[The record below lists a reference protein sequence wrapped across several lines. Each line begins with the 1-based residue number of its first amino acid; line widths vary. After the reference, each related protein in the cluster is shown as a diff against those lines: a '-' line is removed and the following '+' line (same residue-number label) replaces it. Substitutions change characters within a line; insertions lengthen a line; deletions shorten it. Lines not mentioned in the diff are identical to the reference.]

1 MACNQIL
8 VHRWGPRS
16 RISAMFRRRTQP
28 EFSFVCGASLQC
40 RRILGR
46 QNLVRVRI
54 VVAPILRAG
63 ARAKGRKGGRGAKE
77 RKNVR
82 RFLFPLPAPFD
93 SPHFLLSSGSFN
105 MALSRAKL
113 LARPKKTPALQA
125 TVVKANHFQAFSN
138 WHFPNV
144 SQMVRNHFRCKV
156 ARFSLL
162 HYFPQMVLYLA
173 SFVATIPH
181 VFEGMLKI
189 RIG

>member
-1 MACNQIL
+1 M
-8 VHRWGPRS
+8 
-16 RISAMFRRRTQP
+16 
-28 EFSFVCGASLQC
+28 
-40 RRILGR
+40 GR
-46 QNLVRVRI
+46 VEI
-54 VVAPILRAG
+54 VTLRAG
-63 ARAKGRKGGRGAKE
+63 ARAKGGKGGREAKE

-82 RFLFPLPAPFD
+82 RFLFSLPAPFD

-113 LARPKKTPALQA
+113 LARLKKTPALQA

-138 WHFPNV
+138 WHFPNIN
-144 SQMVRNHFRCKV
+144 QMVRNHFRCKV

-162 HYFPQMVLYLA
+162 HFFPQMVLYLA

>member
-1 MACNQIL
+1 
-8 VHRWGPRS
+8 
-16 RISAMFRRRTQP
+16 MFRRRTQP

-40 RRILGR
+40 RRILGG

-63 ARAKGRKGGRGAKE
+63 ARAKGGKGGRGAKE

-82 RFLFPLPAPFD
+82 RFLFSLPAPFD

-162 HYFPQMVLYLA
+162 HFFPQMVLYLA